1 MGIIACCLQSNEEHT
16 RTITLSQA
24 NITLK
29 ENDFAHFPNIQRQ
42 SLIHWF
48 TFSFS
53 LRDNEHLDI

>member
-29 ENDFAHFPNIQRQ
+29 ENDFAHFPNIQKQ
-42 SLIHWF
+42 TLIL
-48 TFSFS
+48 TG
-53 LRDNEHLDI
+53 LKADNEHDTI